1 MILPL
6 TSLTPVNIRL
16 ANIHQFLL
24 HCARFALSLQP
35 KTPRYM
41 NRQYTFLRFVSRRK
55 YLIVS
60 VLGIVIIGFVG
71 ENSIL
76 KHVQNRMLVREMKAE
91 IEAYN
96 TQYEKDEHTLKE
108 LQRNPKA
115 IRKIAREQYFM
126 KADDEDIFVLSDD
139 NKQQES
145 KNETTE

>member
-1 MILPL
+1 
-6 TSLTPVNIRL
+6 
-16 ANIHQFLL
+16 
-24 HCARFALSLQP
+24 
-35 KTPRYM
+35 
-41 NRQYTFLRFVSRRK
+41 
-55 YLIVS
+55 
-60 VLGIVIIGFVG
+60 
-71 ENSIL
+71 
-76 KHVQNRMLVREMKAE
+76 MLVREMKAE

>member
-1 MILPL
+1 
-6 TSLTPVNIRL
+6 
-16 ANIHQFLL
+16 
-24 HCARFALSLQP
+24 
-35 KTPRYM
+35 M

-96 TQYEKDEHTLKE
+96 TQYEKDKHTLKE